1 MDVEFDP
8 AKRDETLRE
17 RGLDFRDAPLLF
29 ENRTVTM
36 PDARFDYSED
46 RWVTFGWLD
55 GQATVIVYTWRGER
69 MRVISM
75 RRAHAEEMNNVG
87 LD

>member
-1 MDVEFDP
+1 
-8 AKRDETLRE
+8 
-17 RGLDFRDAPLLF
+17 
-29 ENRTVTM
+29 M
-36 PDARFDYSED
+36 PDARFDYGEE
-46 RWVTFGWLD
+46 RWITFGWLD